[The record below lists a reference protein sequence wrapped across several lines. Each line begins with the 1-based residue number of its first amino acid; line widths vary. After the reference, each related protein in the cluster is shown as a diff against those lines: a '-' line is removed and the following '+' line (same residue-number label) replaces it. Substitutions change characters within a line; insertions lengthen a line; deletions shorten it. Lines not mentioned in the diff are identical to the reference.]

1 MSQHSGHWRFG
12 TVMTLILQGLIVMIL
27 IASFVSG
34 GLIAVFIPAVV
45 LFMTLIPTIIE
56 RKYKVAIPWW
66 ITFLIV
72 LSLYIH
78 LAGEHFGWY
87 VTFYPYYDKIA
98 HLIAGITA
106 ALIGFT
112 AVLLMDRYTENNFD
126 RYAIIL
132 MIIMFTMAFGAFW
145 EIFEFTMDTF
155 FGTTL
160 QHGNTDTML
169 DLVFDLFAGII
180 VAAIGNFY
188 LRRLSKCEL
197 MHMLAGNPEFPKK
210 FLEKSCDGD
219 PEPPSRNNSTKK

>member
-1 MSQHSGHWRFG
+1 
-12 TVMTLILQGLIVMIL
+12 MTLILQGLIVIIL
-27 IASFVSG
+27 IASLISG

-78 LAGEHFGWY
+78 LAGEHYVWY
-87 VTFYPYYDKIA
+87 LTYYPYYDKIA

-112 AVLLMDRYTENNFD
+112 AVLLLDRYTENNFD
-126 RYAIIL
+126 RYVIIL

-155 FGTTL
+155 FGTSL

-169 DLVFDLFAGII
+169 DLIFDLLAAII

-197 MHMLAGNPEFPKK
+197 MHILAGNPKFPVK
-210 FLEKSCDGD
+210 FHEKPCDD
-219 PEPPSRNNSTKK
+219 EPEPPMRHQGDK